1 MIAFLW
7 NEGKERGRGRESR
20 GALSLTVRKVSP
32 GPPAQAHHSWR
43 PQDGTK
49 DITPPNTATP
59 TIHSPEGAGRYCL
72 K

>member
-32 GPPAQAHHSWR
+32 GLPAQARHSWG

-49 DITPPNTATP
+49 DITPNTA
-59 TIHSPEGAGRYCL
+59 SPNRAGRYCL